1 MTASC
6 GAVSKAFSEELN
18 DKKNLSGRPGRAGGR
33 WGCVESK
40 PKALGSSP
48 LFYHLN
54 YELQIVKKWMIYFY
68 DKKPYFLKDL
78 FVYLFAC
85 LSILVL
91 LIQRIYYS

>member
-54 YELQIVKKWMIYFY
+54 YELQIVKKGMIYFY
-68 DKKPYFLKDL
+68 DKKVIPSTNLL
-78 FVYLFAC
+78 LP
-85 LSILVL
+85 SVL
-91 LIQRIYYS
+91 LQLSRASQVVQL

>member
-1 MTASC
+1 MTASY

-54 YELQIVKKWMIYFY
+54 YELQIVKKWMIYY
-68 DKKPYFLKDL
+68 DKKVIPSTNLL
-78 FVYLFAC
+78 LP
-85 LSILVL
+85 SVL
-91 LIQRIYYS
+91 LQLSRASQVVQL